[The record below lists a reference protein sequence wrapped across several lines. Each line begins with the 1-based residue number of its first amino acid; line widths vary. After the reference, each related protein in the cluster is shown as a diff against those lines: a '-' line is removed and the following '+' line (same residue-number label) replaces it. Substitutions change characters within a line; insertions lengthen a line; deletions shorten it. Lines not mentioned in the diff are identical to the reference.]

1 MKLGGYKSEILAQNK
16 YKSRKSRNPF
26 VQQAST
32 KVAKWEEA
40 GQEALVKLFW
50 VKIFLQL
57 VQTRCP
63 RMGGSNYTQFY
74 LPTFFLAAKM
84 TFEVKIPLF

>member
-1 MKLGGYKSEILAQNK
+1 MKLGGYKSEILARNK

-32 KVAKWEEA
+32 KVAKSEEA

-50 VKIFLQL
+50 VKIFIRL
-57 VQTRCP
+57 VLTRSP
-63 RMGGSNYTQFY
+63 RMGDSNYTQFY
-74 LPTFFLAAKM
+74 LPTFFFGCENDL
-84 TFEVKIPLF
+84 

>member
-1 MKLGGYKSEILAQNK
+1 MKLGGYKSEILARNK

-40 GQEALVKLFW
+40 GQEALVKLFG
-50 VKIFLQL
+50 VKIFMQL

-74 LPTFFLAAKM
+74 LPTFFFGCENDL
-84 TFEVKIPLF
+84 